1 MSVHSDSSRPLE
13 AIVEGVGFG
22 TIGAPVIPV
31 SLLIK
36 DPPQSCGQTFKSNVF
51 LHQTTGDLQKS
62 TTNG

>member
-1 MSVHSDSSRPLE
+1 ME
-13 AIVEGVGFG
+13 AIVERVEFV

-36 DPPQSCGQTFKSNVF
+36 DPPQSCGQTFKSNGF
-51 LHQTTGDLQKS
+51 LHQTTGKLQKS